1 MTCLLRN
8 KENEALLNEYEGILG
23 SREAAYYALS
33 QNNGYPLDKDLNGKD
48 SALYKDL
55 LQRNGGSREKAI
67 LEKATIFTSKFIEG
81 HYDWTQDR
89 VEPTIDDL
97 DNYNGVLQFDTKSF
111 SSMAQNYG
119 SRKDNFILAQQQ
131 EGKTLRD
138 ATEAWNQAEYERL
151 HTTLA
156 DRLEKSFG
164 LTKSVD
170 NEGNVLLSSKD
181 LQIQFVDYIRSTS
194 LKDIAKASGQYISN
208 KLSAIGNVIKVAFG
222 RSSAKLN
229 TESHE
234 ICHHYL
240 DMFQNS
246 QMVQKALSD
255 IMSQYKIKNITEA
268 EEKLVDILVGKAND
282 IAERTKA
289 ADVWEQ
295 FNIQVRDAFKDLVI
309 DDSNKEMLH
318 EYLAQSFLLNIDINQ
333 VKVSAEF
340 NKVRLENK
348 AKFQLMADNTLSKD
362 EAIQRLQDL
371 FDTYDHIVSKTP
383 SQIKIQD
390 KLFQTMQ
397 KMQRQSD
404 DDAICTFV
412 NYVVDRIGYM
422 DQNGNI
428 TDGSIYKFLE
438 NARKNNFKGI
448 TAQQLIDIDK
458 NSIGFFKEVLNQI
471 NSAKVFGNFP
481 AILKTHIDQINASM
495 QDISVLYRNAL
506 HALTTGIVDQY
517 IDDNMGLGNIENAK
531 IVAED
536 WLLRQAMYGDI
547 NWLEMW
553 AGMYGRSS
561 SPILRILYNKVNDI
575 DYDRQVFVNNIGHQ
589 IDALRRNA
597 WKAMS
602 KLVPGNPEM
611 VLMEFNKDGKAT
623 GNFRTEYNQ
632 GQYEQDRREEQQRLM
647 EKYGYE
653 QDEDTGELIDKQ
665 TGCSVYQEKWKYTP
679 AGWQKP
685 KYYKYLDEMD
695 AFDDGRRIKQYTR
708 KYYQEMR
715 SAPIYYPKTK
725 NDPIPANPHGHGLSP
740 DTIRE
745 KQRIDEDL
753 RYYAKQATRKDGTVH
768 YEDLSPEQ
776 QKAYLLAKEEA
787 EQLSNPF
794 YPNGEK
800 KDDDKYRMAIELRS
814 FNQWVSDQTDYDQDN
829 AAFIQELN
837 AITDPVKRD
846 QFIRLNSTVAINP
859 LLFEE
864 ALMHKKHGDYSV
876 LKYLQSG
883 LLTLTK
889 DNKSITKDF
898 SRLPHDS
905 EAFFANMQQIEQ
917 DILDSTTVVEGNRY
931 SRFREFFNYK
941 LAMQPG
947 LNKTKL
953 DFFREKYLDR
963 AKNGELNQFFGQDI
977 TTFSDADLRYLIDNR
992 FFFKS
997 TKNGPKPLDCFYE
1010 ITPKSRTFI
1019 HNGQTCPSII
1029 LKPTGRFSKR
1039 NNSSYVYDPIYDD
1052 RYDFQRK
1059 EPGYQLTDK
1068 YKDKYFDQE
1077 INQNSDIRAL
1087 YDMLTSTMKQMYE
1100 KIPAIKSGY
1109 NNALP
1114 QIEGTTAML
1123 LSRVVKGPNSAKDTF
1138 GYICKSM
1145 VSIMPSDTDVEVKG
1159 VKQRV
1164 TPSGE
1169 DESTVP
1175 IRFVKRLDNPEYISS
1190 SICSN
1195 VIQFVDMAKNYEGK
1209 MELLPEILAIQK
1221 QLNPE
1226 YREDKYKSSRSG
1238 NVYKHFRKMDKY
1250 SSQRSEEAIN
1260 TLLETQF
1267 YGKNVVS
1274 GLTKN
1279 NEKSDTARALIS
1291 RAKRYGSIHM
1301 LGLNTASMT
1310 VGALDANLQ
1319 IFKDSLV
1326 GKYLTMKDFGWA
1338 IIKLLSPKTIMNN
1351 FRGLGKAQP
1360 TTKEGALMQMNQI
1373 SKNNSEIFEGL
1384 HKGWF
1389 RRFCLKYLMMG
1400 GYTLGDYMNNS
1411 IVMMSFYHH
1420 TRLLK
1425 DEDIAEY
1432 GISGVS
1438 AGFYTRN
1445 QLIKALT
1452 DAGHTKKQ
1460 AKAIYSNLHTT
1471 LYDAYDWQPGDY
1483 LPTVNKA
1490 FAKYLNNKIAKNVK
1504 NKIAQRT
1511 AFYNGVM
1518 PATEVSKARQNLYT
1532 AMMFMMRNFIVGNIY
1547 ERMQNANDYIV
1558 KELDE
1563 NGIPVKNPKTTEEAQ
1578 SYGYY
1583 NYETG
1588 EIERGHYTSI
1598 ANLVRRYITNWVY
1611 GLRSLLSSDQAKKQ
1625 EYNEKR
1631 EKLKGITQLE
1641 IEGVKAVSA
1650 DITICAAATLASIF
1664 LKMKADED
1672 KSWWIQYLYL
1682 ISLRLAEARGTNLDP
1697 TTVADFVGSIT
1708 TLQSVWND
1716 FGTGFTYMLDALG
1729 LTGHNPTDTVKSGA
1743 YKGSSRWFR
1752 DAMKMVPFSNLY
1764 EDANYN
1770 TLRAKQNYYRNK
1782 YWYLHLFGNDSTGS
1796 SSSEPVMPDDYNNDD
1811 SFGEGSFDAGEDFG
1825 GGSFDAGGSFQP

>member
-55 LQRNGGSREKAI
+55 LQRNGGNREKAI
-67 LEKATIFTSKFIEG
+67 LEKATIFTSKFIED

-97 DNYNGVLQFDTKSF
+97 DNYNGALQFEAKSF

-131 EGKTLRD
+131 EGNTARE
-138 ATEAWNQAEYERL
+138 ATEAWNQAEYKRL

-170 NEGNVLLSSKD
+170 KEGNVLLSSKD

-194 LKDIAKASGQYISN
+194 LKDVAKASGQYISN

-255 IMSQYKIKNITEA
+255 IMSQYKIKDVTQA
-268 EEKLVDILVGKAND
+268 EEKLVDILVNKAND

-289 ADVWEQ
+289 ADIWEQ
-295 FNIQVRDAFKDLVI
+295 FNTQVREAFKDLVI

-318 EYLAQSFLLNIDINQ
+318 EYLAQSFLLNLDINQ

-383 SQIKIQD
+383 SQIRIQD

-438 NARKNNFKGI
+438 NARRNNFKGI

-481 AILKTHIDQINASM
+481 SMLKTHIDQINASM
-495 QDISVLYRNAL
+495 QDIAVLYRNAL

-597 WKAMS
+597 WKTMS

-611 VLMEFNKDGKAT
+611 ILMEFDRDGKAT

-632 GQYEQDRREEQQRLM
+632 GQYEQDRRKEQERLM

-653 QDEDTGELIDKQ
+653 QDEDTGELIDKK
-665 TGCSVYQEKWKYTP
+665 TGCSVYQEKWEYTSS
-679 AGWQKP
+679 GWQRP
-685 KYYKYLDEMD
+685 KYYSYLDEMD
-695 AFDDGRRIKQYTR
+695 AFDEGRRIKQYTR

-715 SAPIYYPKTK
+715 STPVYQPKTK
-725 NDPIPANPHGHGLSP
+725 NDPIPANPDGHGLSP

-768 YEDLSPEQ
+768 YEDLIPEQ
-776 QKAYLLAKEEA
+776 QNAYLLAKEEA

-794 YPNGEK
+794 YPNGERK
-800 KDDDKYRMAIELRS
+800 EDDKYRMAIELRS

-829 AAFIQELN
+829 TAFVQELN

-846 QFIRLNSTVAINP
+846 QFIRLNSTVTINP

-889 DNKSITKDF
+889 DNRSITKDF

-917 DILDSTTVVEGNRY
+917 DILDSEVSIGSNQY
-931 SRFREFFNYK
+931 SRFRDFFNYK

-953 DFFREKYLDR
+953 DFFRDKYLDR

-992 FFFKS
+992 FFFKK
-997 TKNGPKPLDCFYE
+997 TKIGSKPLDCFYE

-1019 HNGQTCPSII
+1019 HNGQTYPSII

-1077 INQNSDIRAL
+1077 INWNSDVRAL

-1123 LSRVVKGPNSAKDTF
+1123 LSRVFKGPNSAKDTF
-1138 GYICKSM
+1138 GYLGKAM
-1145 VSIMPSDTDVEVKG
+1145 VSIMPSDTDLEVKG
-1159 VKQRV
+1159 SKPRV

-1175 IRFVKRLDNPEYISS
+1175 IRFVKRLDHPEYISS

-1279 NEKSDTARALIS
+1279 NEKGDAARVLIS

-1338 IIKLLSPKTIMNN
+1338 IIKLLSPKTILNN

-1373 SKNNSEIFEGL
+1373 SKNNSEIFESL

-1420 TRLLK
+1420 VRLLK

-1432 GISGVS
+1432 GISGVN

-1452 DAGHTKKQ
+1452 DAGYTKKQ

-1490 FAKYLNNKIAKNVK
+1490 FEKYVNNKIAKNVK

-1518 PATEVSKARQNLYT
+1518 PATEISKARQNLYT
-1532 AMMFMMRNFIVGNIY
+1532 AMMFMMRNFIVGNVY

-1598 ANLVRRYITNWVY
+1598 ANLIRRYVTNWVY
-1611 GLRSLLSSDQAKKQ
+1611 GLRSLLSHDQAKKQ

-1650 DITICAAATLASIF
+1650 DIAICAAATLASIF
-1664 LKMKADED
+1664 LKMKADND

-1697 TTVADFVGSIT
+1697 TTVSDFVGSIT

-1716 FGTGFTYMLDALG
+1716 FGTGFTYILDAMG
-1729 LTGHNPTDTVKSGA
+1729 LTGHNPNDTVKSGA

-1752 DAMKMVPFSNLY
+1752 DVMKMVPFSNLY
-1764 EDANYN
+1764 EDMNYN
-1770 TLRAKQNYYRNK
+1770 TLRSKQNYYRNK
-1782 YWYLHLFGNDSTGS
+1782 YWYLHLFGNDSTS
-1796 SSSEPVMPDDYNNDD
+1796 SSGSPVMPDDYNNDGD
-1811 SFGEGSFDAGEDFG
+1811 SFGGGSFDSGSDFG

>member
-33 QNNGYPLDKDLNGKD
+33 QNNGYPLDKDLNGND

-55 LQRNGGSREKAI
+55 LQRNGGSKEKAI
-67 LEKATIFTSKFIEG
+67 LEKATIFTSKFIED

-89 VEPTIDDL
+89 AEPTIDDL
-97 DNYNGVLQFDTKSF
+97 DNYNGALQFEAKSF
-111 SSMAQNYG
+111 SSMAKNYG

-131 EGKTLRD
+131 EGKTARE

-170 NEGNVLLSSKD
+170 KEGNILLSSKD

-194 LKDIAKASGQYISN
+194 LKDVAKASGQYISN

-268 EEKLVDILVGKAND
+268 EEKLVDILVNKANN

-289 ADVWEQ
+289 ADIWEQ
-295 FNIQVRDAFKDLVI
+295 FNTQVREAFKDLVI
-309 DDSNKEMLH
+309 DDSNKEMLR
-318 EYLAQSFLLNIDINQ
+318 EYLAQSFLLNLDINQ

-383 SQIKIQD
+383 SQIRIQD

-438 NARKNNFKGI
+438 NARRNNFKGI

-481 AILKTHIDQINASM
+481 SMLKTHIDQINASM
-495 QDISVLYRNAL
+495 QDIAVLYRNAL
-506 HALTTGIVDQY
+506 HTLTTGIVDQY
-517 IDDNMGLGNIENAK
+517 IDENMGLGNIQNAK

-597 WKAMS
+597 WKTMS

-611 VLMEFNKDGKAT
+611 ILMEFDRDGKAT

-632 GQYEQDRREEQQRLM
+632 GQYEQDRRKEQERLM

-653 QDEDTGELIDKQ
+653 QDEDTGELIDKK
-665 TGCSVYQEKWKYTP
+665 TGCSVYQERWKYTSS
-679 AGWQKP
+679 GWQRP
-685 KYYKYLDEMD
+685 KYYDYLDEMD

-715 SAPIYYPKTK
+715 STPVYQPKTK
-725 NDPIPANPHGHGLSP
+725 NDPIPANPDGHGLSP

-768 YEDLSPEQ
+768 YEDLIPEQ

-794 YPNGEK
+794 YPNGERK
-800 KDDDKYRMAIELRS
+800 EDDKYRMAIELRS

-829 AAFIQELN
+829 TAFVQELN

-846 QFIRLNSTVAINP
+846 QFIRLNSTVSINP

-864 ALMHKKHGDYSV
+864 ALMSKKSGDYSV

-889 DNKSITKDF
+889 DNRSISKDF

-917 DILDSTTVVEGNRY
+917 DILDSEVSTGNNPY

-977 TTFSDADLRYLIDNR
+977 TTFSDADLRFLIDNR
-992 FFFKS
+992 FFFKD
-997 TKNGPKPLDCFYE
+997 TKKGPKPLDCFYE
-1010 ITPKSRTFI
+1010 ITPKSSTFI

-1039 NNSSYVYDPIYDD
+1039 SNSSYTRDPIYDD

-1077 INQNSDIRAL
+1077 INQNSDVRAL
-1087 YDMLTSTMKQMYE
+1087 YDMLTNTMKQMYE

-1114 QIEGTTAML
+1114 QIEGTTTML
-1123 LSRVVKGPNSAKDTF
+1123 LSRVFKGPNSAKDTF
-1138 GYICKSM
+1138 GYLGKAM
-1145 VSIMPSDTDVEVKG
+1145 VSIMPSDTDLEVKG
-1159 VKQRV
+1159 SKPRV

-1175 IRFVKRLDNPEYISS
+1175 IRFVKRLDHPEYISS

-1279 NEKSDTARALIS
+1279 NEKGDAARVLIS

-1338 IIKLLSPKTIMNN
+1338 IIKLLSPKTILNN

-1373 SKNNSEIFEGL
+1373 SKNNSEIFESL

-1420 TRLLK
+1420 VRLLK

-1432 GISGVS
+1432 GISGVN

-1452 DAGHTKKQ
+1452 DAGYTKKQ

-1490 FAKYLNNKIAKNVK
+1490 FEKYVNNKIAKNVK
-1504 NKIAQRT
+1504 NKITQRT

-1518 PATEVSKARQNLYT
+1518 PATEISKARQNLYT
-1532 AMMFMMRNFIVGNIY
+1532 AMMFMMRNFIVGNVY

-1598 ANLVRRYITNWVY
+1598 ANLIRRYVTNWVY
-1611 GLRSLLSSDQAKKQ
+1611 GLRSLLSHDQAKKQ

-1650 DITICAAATLASIF
+1650 DIAICAAATLASIF
-1664 LKMKADED
+1664 LKMKADND

-1697 TTVADFVGSIT
+1697 TTVSDFVGSIT

-1716 FGTGFTYMLDALG
+1716 FGTGFTYILDAMG
-1729 LTGHNPTDTVKSGA
+1729 LTGHNPNDTVKSGA

-1752 DAMKMVPFSNLY
+1752 DIMKMVPFSNLY
-1764 EDANYN
+1764 EDMNYN
-1770 TLRAKQNYYRNK
+1770 TLRSKQNYYRNK
-1782 YWYLHLFGNDSTGS
+1782 YWYLHLFGNDSTS
-1796 SSSEPVMPDDYNNDD
+1796 SSGSPVMPDDYNNDGD
-1811 SFGEGSFDAGEDFG
+1811 SFGGGSFDSGSDFG

>member
-67 LEKATIFTSKFIEG
+67 LEKATIFTSKFIED

-97 DNYNGVLQFDTKSF
+97 DNYNGALQFDAKSF

-131 EGKTLRD
+131 EGKTLRE

-164 LTKSVD
+164 LIKSVD
-170 NEGNVLLSSKD
+170 KEGNILLSSKD

-194 LKDIAKASGQYISN
+194 LKDVAKASGQYISN

-240 DMFQNS
+240 NMFQNS

-295 FNIQVRDAFKDLVI
+295 FNTQVRDAFKDLVI

-340 NKVRLENK
+340 NKVKLENK

-438 NARKNNFKGI
+438 NSRKNNFKGI

-481 AILKTHIDQINASM
+481 TILKTHIDQINASM

-800 KDDDKYRMAIELRS
+800 KEDDKYRMAIELRS
-814 FNQWVSDQTDYDQDN
+814 FNQWVSDQTDYDQDD

-859 LLFEE
+859 LLYKL
-864 ALMHKKHGDYSV
+864 ANVGQSQYNDPV

-889 DNKSITKDF
+889 DNRSISKDF

-905 EAFFANMQQIEQ
+905 EAFFANAQQIEQ
-917 DILDSTTVVEGNRY
+917 DIEDSGKNGTK
-931 SRFREFFNYK
+931 SDFRKYFTYR

-947 LNKTKL
+947 LNKSKL
-953 DFFREKYLDR
+953 DFFRDKYLDR

-977 TTFSDADLRYLIDNR
+977 TTFSDSDLRYLIDHR
-992 FFFKS
+992 FFFKN
-997 TKNGPKPLDCFYE
+997 TKKGPQPLDCFYE
-1010 ITPKSRTFI
+1010 ITPKSSTFVY
-1019 HNGQTCPSII
+1019 NGYTYNSII

-1039 NNSSYVYDPIYDD
+1039 SNATPSKIYDD

-1159 VKQRV
+1159 SKQRV

-1351 FRGLGKAQP
+1351 FRGLGKSQP

-1420 TRLLK
+1420 TRLF
-1425 DEDIAEY
+1425 EDTSYA
-1432 GISGVS
+1432 GVKP
-1438 AGFYTRN
+1438 GFYTRN
-1445 QLIKALT
+1445 QLIKAFT
-1452 DAGHTKKQ
+1452 DAGYTKKQ
-1460 AKAIYSNLHTT
+1460 AKAVYSDLHTT
-1471 LYDAYDWQPGDY
+1471 LYDAYDWEPGDY

-1563 NGIPVKNPKTTEEAQ
+1563 NGIPVKNPKTAEEAQ

-1598 ANLVRRYITNWVY
+1598 ANLVRRYVTNWVY
-1611 GLRSLLSSDQAKKQ
+1611 GLRSLLSNDQAKKQ
-1625 EYNEKR
+1625 EYEEKR

-1650 DITICAAATLASIF
+1650 DIAICAAATLGSIF

-1682 ISLRLAEARGTNLDP
+1682 VSLRLAEARGTNLDP

-1716 FGTGFTYMLDALG
+1716 FGTGFTYMLDAMG

-1752 DAMKMVPFSNLY
+1752 DMMKMIPFSNLY

-1796 SSSEPVMPDDYNNDD
+1796 SSGEPVMPDDYNNDND
-1811 SFGEGSFDAGEDFG
+1811 SFGEESFDAGQDFG

>member
-8 KENEALLNEYEGILG
+8 KQNEALLNEYESILG

-55 LQRNGGSREKAI
+55 LQRNGGSKEKAI
-67 LEKATIFTSKFIEG
+67 LEKATIFTSKFIED

-97 DNYNGVLQFDTKSF
+97 DNYNGALQFNAQSF

-119 SRKDNFILAQQQ
+119 SRKDNFILNQQQ
-131 EGKTLRD
+131 QGKTARE
-138 ATEAWNQAEYERL
+138 AAEAWNQAEYERL

-170 NEGNVLLSSKD
+170 KEGNVLLSSKD
-181 LQIQFVDYIRSTS
+181 LQIQFVDYIRGTS
-194 LKDIAKASGQYISN
+194 IKDIAKASGQYISN

-240 DMFQNS
+240 DMFQKS

-255 IMSQYKIKNITEA
+255 IMEQYKIKNVTQA
-268 EEKLVDILVGKAND
+268 EEKLVDILVSKAND

-289 ADVWEQ
+289 ADIWEE
-295 FNIQVRDAFKDLVI
+295 FNTQVREAFKDLTI
-309 DDSNKEMLH
+309 DDSNKEILH
-318 EYLAQSFLLNIDINQ
+318 EYLAQSFLLNLDINQ
-333 VKVSAEF
+333 VKVSAKF
-340 NKVRLENK
+340 NEVRLENK
-348 AKFQLMADNTLSKD
+348 AKFQLMADNALGKD

-371 FDTYDHIVSKTP
+371 FDTYDHIVNKTP

-412 NYVVDRIGYM
+412 NYIVDRIGFM

-428 TDGSIYKFLE
+428 TDGSIYKFLDG
-438 NARKNNFKGI
+438 ARKNNFKGI
-448 TAQQLIDIDK
+448 TAQQLIDIDR

-481 AILKTHIDQINASM
+481 SILKTHIDQINASM
-495 QDISVLYRNAL
+495 QDISILYRNAL
-506 HALTTGIVDQY
+506 HELTTDIVDQY
-517 IDDNMGLGNIENAK
+517 IDDNMGLGNIDNAK

-561 SPILRILYNKVNDI
+561 SPILRILYSKVNDI
-575 DYDRQVFVNNIGHQ
+575 DYDRQVYVNKIGHQ
-589 IDALRRNA
+589 IDALRRKA

-611 VLMEFNKDGKAT
+611 ILMEFDKDGKAT

-632 GQYEQDRREEQQRLM
+632 GQYEQDRRKEQERLM

-653 QDEDTGELIDKQ
+653 QDEDTGELVDKQ
-665 TGCSVYQEKWKYTP
+665 TGCSVYQEKWQYTSS
-679 AGWQKP
+679 GWKRP
-685 KYYKYLDEMD
+685 KYYDYLDEMD

-715 SAPIYYPKTK
+715 STPIYQPKTK
-725 NDPIPANPHGHGLSP
+725 NDPIPANPYGHGLSP

-768 YEDLSPEQ
+768 YEDLTPEQ

-800 KDDDKYRMAIELRS
+800 KEDDKYRMAIELRS

-859 LLFEE
+859 LLYKL
-864 ALMHKKHGDYSV
+864 AGMSGSSYNDPI

-889 DNKSITKDF
+889 DNRSISKDF

-905 EAFFANMQQIEQ
+905 EAFFANAQQIEQ
-917 DILDSTTVVEGNRY
+917 DIEDSGKVGAK
-931 SRFREFFNYK
+931 SDFRKYFTYK

-947 LNKTKL
+947 LNKSKL
-953 DFFREKYLDR
+953 DFFRDKYFDR

-977 TTFSDADLRYLIDNR
+977 TILTDTEIRFLIDNR
-992 FFFKS
+992 FFFKN
-997 TKNGPKPLDCFYE
+997 TKKGPQPLDCFYE
-1010 ITPKSRTFI
+1010 ITPKTSTFVY
-1019 HNGQTCPSII
+1019 NGWTYNSII

-1039 NNSSYVYDPIYDD
+1039 YNATPNKIYDD

-1059 EPGYQLTDK
+1059 DPGYQLTDK
-1068 YKDKYFDQE
+1068 YKDEDF
-1077 INQNSDIRAL
+1077 SWDIIDNDDIYAL
-1087 YDMLTSTMKQMYE
+1087 YTLLTSTMKEMYD

-1123 LSRVVKGPNSAKDTF
+1123 LSRVCRGSNSAKDTF
-1138 GYICKSM
+1138 GYLGKAM
-1145 VSIMPSDTDVEVKG
+1145 VSIMPSDTDLEVKG
-1159 VKQRV
+1159 AKPRV

-1175 IRFVKRLDNPEYISS
+1175 IRFVKRLDHPEYISS

-1238 NVYKHFRKMDKY
+1238 DVYKHFRKMDKY

-1267 YGKNVVS
+1267 YGKTVVS

-1279 NEKSDTARALIS
+1279 NENGDTARVLIS

-1326 GKYLTMKDFGWA
+1326 GKYLTMKDFRWA
-1338 IIKLLSPKTIMNN
+1338 IGKLLNPRTILNN
-1351 FRGLGKAQP
+1351 FRGLGKAQA

-1411 IVMMSFYHH
+1411 IVMLSFYHH
-1420 TRLLK
+1420 TRLF
-1425 DEDIAEY
+1425 EDASY
-1432 GISGVS
+1432 VGVKP
-1438 AGFYTRN
+1438 GFYTRN
-1445 QLIKALT
+1445 QLIKAFT
-1452 DAGHTKKQ
+1452 DAGYTKKQ
-1460 AKAIYSNLHTT
+1460 AKAVYSGLHTT

-1483 LPTVNKA
+1483 LPTVNQA
-1490 FAKYLNNKIAKNVK
+1490 FQQYVNNKVVKNVK
-1504 NKIAQRT
+1504 KKITQRS
-1511 AFYNGVM
+1511 AYYNGVM

-1532 AMMFMMRNFIVGNIY
+1532 AIMFMMRNFIVGNIY

-1563 NGIPVKNPKTTEEAQ
+1563 NGAPVKNPKTTEEAQ

-1598 ANLVRRYITNWVY
+1598 ANLSRRYITNWVY
-1611 GLRSLLSSDQAKKQ
+1611 GLRSLLSHDPAKKQ
-1625 EYNEKR
+1625 EFADKR
-1631 EKLKGITQLE
+1631 DKLKGITQLE

-1650 DITICAAATLASIF
+1650 DIAICAAITLASVF
-1664 LKMKADED
+1664 LKMKADRD
-1672 KSWWIQYLYL
+1672 KSWWVQYLYL
-1682 ISLRLAEARGTNLDP
+1682 ISLRLAEARGTTLDP
-1697 TTVADFVGSIT
+1697 TTVMDFVGSIT
-1708 TLQSVWND
+1708 TLQSVWDD
-1716 FGTGFTYMLDALG
+1716 FGTGFTYILDAMG
-1729 LTGHNPTDTVKSGA
+1729 LTGHNPTDKIKTGA

-1764 EDANYN
+1764 EDMNYN
-1770 TLRAKQNYYRNK
+1770 TLRSKQNYYRNK
-1782 YWYLHLFGNDSTGS
+1782 YWYLHLFGNNSTGS
-1796 SSSEPVMPDDYNNDD
+1796 SSGEPVMPNDYNNDNGIFD
-1811 SFGEGSFDAGEDFG
+1811 NSFGSDQDFG

>member
-1 MTCLLRN
+1 
-8 KENEALLNEYEGILG
+8 
-23 SREAAYYALS
+23 
-33 QNNGYPLDKDLNGKD
+33 
-48 SALYKDL
+48 
-55 LQRNGGSREKAI
+55 
-67 LEKATIFTSKFIEG
+67 
-81 HYDWTQDR
+81 
-89 VEPTIDDL
+89 
-97 DNYNGVLQFDTKSF
+97 
-111 SSMAQNYG
+111 
-119 SRKDNFILAQQQ
+119 
-131 EGKTLRD
+131 
-138 ATEAWNQAEYERL
+138 
-151 HTTLA
+151 
-156 DRLEKSFG
+156 
-164 LTKSVD
+164 
-170 NEGNVLLSSKD
+170 
-181 LQIQFVDYIRSTS
+181 
-194 LKDIAKASGQYISN
+194 
-208 KLSAIGNVIKVAFG
+208 
-222 RSSAKLN
+222 
-229 TESHE
+229 
-234 ICHHYL
+234 
-240 DMFQNS
+240 
-246 QMVQKALSD
+246 
-255 IMSQYKIKNITEA
+255 
-268 EEKLVDILVGKAND
+268 
-282 IAERTKA
+282 
-289 ADVWEQ
+289 
-295 FNIQVRDAFKDLVI
+295 
-309 DDSNKEMLH
+309 
-318 EYLAQSFLLNIDINQ
+318 
-333 VKVSAEF
+333 
-340 NKVRLENK
+340 
-348 AKFQLMADNTLSKD
+348 
-362 EAIQRLQDL
+362 
-371 FDTYDHIVSKTP
+371 
-383 SQIKIQD
+383 
-390 KLFQTMQ
+390 
-397 KMQRQSD
+397 
-404 DDAICTFV
+404 
-412 NYVVDRIGYM
+412 
-422 DQNGNI
+422 
-428 TDGSIYKFLE
+428 
-438 NARKNNFKGI
+438 
-448 TAQQLIDIDK
+448 
-458 NSIGFFKEVLNQI
+458 
-471 NSAKVFGNFP
+471 
-481 AILKTHIDQINASM
+481 
-495 QDISVLYRNAL
+495 
-506 HALTTGIVDQY
+506 
-517 IDDNMGLGNIENAK
+517 
-531 IVAED
+531 
-536 WLLRQAMYGDI
+536 
-547 NWLEMW
+547 
-553 AGMYGRSS
+553 
-561 SPILRILYNKVNDI
+561 
-575 DYDRQVFVNNIGHQ
+575 
-589 IDALRRNA
+589 
-597 WKAMS
+597 
-602 KLVPGNPEM
+602 
-611 VLMEFNKDGKAT
+611 
-623 GNFRTEYNQ
+623 
-632 GQYEQDRREEQQRLM
+632 
-647 EKYGYE
+647 
-653 QDEDTGELIDKQ
+653 
-665 TGCSVYQEKWKYTP
+665 
-679 AGWQKP
+679 
-685 KYYKYLDEMD
+685 
-695 AFDDGRRIKQYTR
+695 
-708 KYYQEMR
+708 
-715 SAPIYYPKTK
+715 
-725 NDPIPANPHGHGLSP
+725 
-740 DTIRE
+740 
-745 KQRIDEDL
+745 
-753 RYYAKQATRKDGTVH
+753 
-768 YEDLSPEQ
+768 
-776 QKAYLLAKEEA
+776 
-787 EQLSNPF
+787 
-794 YPNGEK
+794 
-800 KDDDKYRMAIELRS
+800 
-814 FNQWVSDQTDYDQDN
+814 
-829 AAFIQELN
+829 
-837 AITDPVKRD
+837 
-846 QFIRLNSTVAINP
+846 
-859 LLFEE
+859 
-864 ALMHKKHGDYSV
+864 
-876 LKYLQSG
+876 
-883 LLTLTK
+883 
-889 DNKSITKDF
+889 
-898 SRLPHDS
+898 
-905 EAFFANMQQIEQ
+905 
-917 DILDSTTVVEGNRY
+917 
-931 SRFREFFNYK
+931 
-941 LAMQPG
+941 
-947 LNKTKL
+947 
-953 DFFREKYLDR
+953 
-963 AKNGELNQFFGQDI
+963 
-977 TTFSDADLRYLIDNR
+977 
-992 FFFKS
+992 
-997 TKNGPKPLDCFYE
+997 
-1010 ITPKSRTFI
+1010 
-1019 HNGQTCPSII
+1019 
-1029 LKPTGRFSKR
+1029 
-1039 NNSSYVYDPIYDD
+1039 
-1052 RYDFQRK
+1052 
-1059 EPGYQLTDK
+1059 
-1068 YKDKYFDQE
+1068 
-1077 INQNSDIRAL
+1077 
-1087 YDMLTSTMKQMYE
+1087 MLTSTMKQMYE

-1145 VSIMPSDTDVEVKG
+1145 VSIMPSDTDVEVKV

-1351 FRGLGKAQP
+1351 FRGLGKSQP

-1420 TRLLK
+1420 TRLF
-1425 DEDIAEY
+1425 EDTSYA
-1432 GISGVS
+1432 GVKP
-1438 AGFYTRN
+1438 GFYTRN
-1445 QLIKALT
+1445 QLIKAFT
-1452 DAGHTKKQ
+1452 DAGYTKKQ
-1460 AKAIYSNLHTT
+1460 AKAVYSDLHTT
-1471 LYDAYDWQPGDY
+1471 LYDAYDWEPGDY

-1563 NGIPVKNPKTTEEAQ
+1563 NGVPVKNPKTTEEAQ

-1598 ANLVRRYITNWVY
+1598 ANLVRRYVTNWVY
-1611 GLRSLLSSDQAKKQ
+1611 GLRSLLSNDYAKKQ
-1625 EYNEKR
+1625 EYAEKR

-1650 DITICAAATLASIF
+1650 DIAICAAATLGSIF

-1716 FGTGFTYMLDALG
+1716 FGTGFTYMLDAMG

-1752 DAMKMVPFSNLY
+1752 DMMKMVPFSNLY

-1796 SSSEPVMPDDYNNDD
+1796 SSGEPVMPDDYNND
-1811 SFGEGSFDAGEDFG
+1811 SFGEGSFDAGDDFV

>member
-8 KENEALLNEYEGILG
+8 KQNEALLNEYESILG

-55 LQRNGGSREKAI
+55 LQRNGGSKEKAI
-67 LEKATIFTSKFIEG
+67 LEKATIFTSKFIED

-97 DNYNGVLQFDTKSF
+97 DNYNGALQFNAQSF

-119 SRKDNFILAQQQ
+119 SRKDNFILDQQQ
-131 EGKTLRD
+131 QGKTARE
-138 ATEAWNQAEYERL
+138 AAEAWNQAEYERL

-170 NEGNVLLSSKD
+170 KEGNILLSSKD
-181 LQIQFVDYIRSTS
+181 LQIQFVDYIRGTS
-194 LKDIAKASGQYISN
+194 VKDIAKASGQYISN

-240 DMFQNS
+240 DIFQKS

-255 IMSQYKIKNITEA
+255 IMEQYKTKNITQA

-289 ADVWEQ
+289 ADMWEE
-295 FNIQVRDAFKDLVI
+295 FNTQVREAFKDLTI

-318 EYLAQSFLLNIDINQ
+318 EYLAQSFLLNLDINQ
-333 VKVSAEF
+333 VKVSAKF
-340 NKVRLENK
+340 NEVRLENK

-412 NYVVDRIGYM
+412 NYVVDRIGFM

-428 TDGSIYKFLE
+428 TDGSIYKFLDG
-438 NARKNNFKGI
+438 ARKNNFKGI
-448 TAQQLIDIDK
+448 TAQQLIDIDR

-481 AILKTHIDQINASM
+481 SILKTHIDQINASM
-495 QDISVLYRNAL
+495 QDISILYRNAL
-506 HALTTGIVDQY
+506 HALTTDIVDQY
-517 IDDNMGLGNIENAK
+517 IDDNMSLGNIDNAK

-561 SPILRILYNKVNDI
+561 SPILRILYSKVNDI
-575 DYDRQVFVNNIGHQ
+575 DYDRQVYVNKIGHQ
-589 IDALRRNA
+589 IDALRRKA

-611 VLMEFNKDGKAT
+611 ILMEFDKDGKAT

-632 GQYEQDRREEQQRLM
+632 GQYEQDRRKEQERLM

-653 QDEDTGELIDKQ
+653 QDEDTGELVDKQ
-665 TGCSVYQEKWKYTP
+665 TGCSVYQERWQYTSSGWKR
-679 AGWQKP
+679 P
-685 KYYKYLDEMD
+685 KYYDYLDEMD

-708 KYYQEMR
+708 KYYQGMR
-715 SAPIYYPKTK
+715 STPIYQPKTQ
-725 NDPIPANPHGHGLSP
+725 NDPIPANPYGHGLSP

-768 YEDLSPEQ
+768 YEDLAPEQ

-800 KDDDKYRMAIELRS
+800 KEDDKYRMAIELRS

-859 LLFEE
+859 LLYKL
-864 ALMHKKHGDYSV
+864 AGMSGSSYNDPI

-889 DNKSITKDF
+889 DNRSISKDF

-905 EAFFANMQQIEQ
+905 EAFFANAQQIEQ
-917 DILDSTTVVEGNRY
+917 DIEDTGKVGTKSD
-931 SRFREFFNYK
+931 FRKYFTYK

-947 LNKTKL
+947 LNKSKL
-953 DFFREKYLDR
+953 DFFRDKYFDR

-977 TTFSDADLRYLIDNR
+977 TTLTDTEIRFLIDNR
-992 FFFKS
+992 FFFKN
-997 TKNGPKPLDCFYE
+997 TKKGPQPLDCFYE
-1010 ITPKSRTFI
+1010 ITPKTSTFVY
-1019 HNGQTCPSII
+1019 NGQTHNSII

-1039 NNSSYVYDPIYDD
+1039 YNATPNKIYDD

-1059 EPGYQLTDK
+1059 DPGYQLTDK
-1068 YKDKYFDQE
+1068 YKDEDF
-1077 INQNSDIRAL
+1077 SWDIIDNDDIYAL
-1087 YDMLTSTMKQMYE
+1087 YTLLTSTMKEMYD

-1123 LSRVVKGPNSAKDTF
+1123 LSRVFRGPNSAKDTF
-1138 GYICKSM
+1138 GYLGKAM
-1145 VSIMPSDTDVEVKG
+1145 VSIMPSDTDLEVKG
-1159 VKQRV
+1159 AKPRV

-1175 IRFVKRLDNPEYISS
+1175 IRFVKRLDHPEYISS

-1267 YGKNVVS
+1267 YGKTVVS

-1279 NEKSDTARALIS
+1279 NEKGDAARVLIS

-1326 GKYLTMKDFGWA
+1326 GKYLTMKDFRWA
-1338 IIKLLSPKTIMNN
+1338 IGKLLNPRTILNN
-1351 FRGLGKAQP
+1351 FRGLGKAQA

-1373 SKNNSEIFEGL
+1373 SKNNSEIFESL

-1411 IVMMSFYHH
+1411 IVMLSFYHH
-1420 TRLLK
+1420 TRFF
-1425 DEDIAEY
+1425 DDASY
-1432 GISGVS
+1432 AGIKP
-1438 AGFYTRN
+1438 GFYTRN
-1445 QLIKALT
+1445 QLIKAFT
-1452 DAGHTKKQ
+1452 DAGYTKKQ
-1460 AKAIYSNLHTT
+1460 AKAAYSGLHTT

-1483 LPTVNKA
+1483 LPTINKA
-1490 FAKYLNNKIAKNVK
+1490 FQPYINNKVTKNVK
-1504 NKIAQRT
+1504 KKIAQRT
-1511 AFYNGVM
+1511 AYYNGVM

-1532 AMMFMMRNFIVGNIY
+1532 AIMFMMRNFIVGNIY

-1563 NGIPVKNPKTTEEAQ
+1563 NGAPVKKPKTTEEAQ

-1598 ANLVRRYITNWVY
+1598 ANLSRRYITNWVY
-1611 GLRSLLSSDQAKKQ
+1611 GLRSLLSHDPAKKQ
-1625 EYNEKR
+1625 EFADKR
-1631 EKLKGITQLE
+1631 DKLKGITQLE

-1650 DITICAAATLASIF
+1650 DIAICAAITLASVF
-1664 LKMKADED
+1664 LKMKADRD
-1672 KSWWIQYLYL
+1672 KSWWVQYLYL
-1682 ISLRLAEARGTNLDP
+1682 ISLRLAEARGTTLDP
-1697 TTVADFVGSIT
+1697 TTVMDFIGSIT
-1708 TLQSVWND
+1708 TMQSVWDD
-1716 FGTGFTYMLDALG
+1716 FGTGFTYILDAMG
-1729 LTGHNPTDTVKSGA
+1729 LTGHKPTDKIKTGA

-1752 DAMKMVPFSNLY
+1752 DVMKMVPFSNLY
-1764 EDANYN
+1764 EDMNYN
-1770 TLRAKQNYYRNK
+1770 TLRSKQNYYRNK
-1782 YWYLHLFGNDSTGS
+1782 YWYLHLFGNNSTGS
-1796 SSSEPVMPDDYNNDD
+1796 SSGEPVMPNDYNNDND
-1811 SFGEGSFDAGEDFG
+1811 IFDNSFGSDQDFG